1 MSEQN
6 TVLVG
11 WKKSW
16 TSAASTYL
24 VEVTEDEVWL
34 GRLGSGGAFW
44 EPTYNANIHGLGSSS
59 HVERTVIR
67 RGGAV
72 VGKAIGNK
80 ILGKFQKEIK
90 ENADKYQS
98 GGREALAH
106 KANQTW
112 PKSVFANAELKDK
125 MPGGAPAALKSMPG
139 PYVEA
144 SIEGKTW
151 YFVSLPDGPST
162 AEEFLEAVQ

>member
-90 ENADKYQS
+90 ENA
-98 GGREALAH
+98 
-106 KANQTW
+106 
-112 PKSVFANAELKDK
+112 ELKDK